1 MIGVNY
7 IILTPKTTMSTILI
21 FIASIL
27 IVISLLLI
35 KGYIKMNYLI
45 GVRYPEAF
53 YTDENWYK
61 INAYGGKV
69 FLIWAILIVMA
80 AILLFL
86 LPVDNSIILIAY
98 IIVFATIIIPIA
110 ITHAYV
116 KNLNDRQKCN
126 IIKTNQ

>member
-1 MIGVNY
+1 
-7 IILTPKTTMSTILI
+7 
-21 FIASIL
+21 
-27 IVISLLLI
+27 
-35 KGYIKMNYLI
+35 MNYLI